1 MADNYWMQVTF
12 LNFNVTSITRAQIK
26 FQKRILNKVVQ
37 SLPTAFISISTPEND
52 FVETS
57 QSIICNIIQNYTH
70 VELKEKLQ
78 EFYMNIA
85 CSSS

>member
-26 FQKRILNKVVQ
+26 FQKRILNKAVQ

>member
-52 FVETS
+52 FVEIS